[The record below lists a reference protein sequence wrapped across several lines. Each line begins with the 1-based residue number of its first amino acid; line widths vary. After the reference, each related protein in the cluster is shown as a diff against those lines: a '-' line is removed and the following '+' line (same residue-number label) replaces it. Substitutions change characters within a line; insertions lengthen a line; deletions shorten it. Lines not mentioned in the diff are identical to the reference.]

1 MDERR
6 SGRAGP
12 GRHGADRVAV
22 LAFAIHGPI
31 SRPDLPGLCAR
42 VCGLLEGSGA
52 GVAYCDVQGVEPD
65 AVTADALARL
75 QLGARRHGCEV
86 RLRHASKELLALL
99 AFMGLD
105 AVVPE
110 CGYESS
116 RAGTPNSGNSVAVP
130 RKNVNS
136 TILPPETSSTWSA
149 HGS

>member
-1 MDERR
+1 VDERGG
-6 SGRAGP
+6 GRAGP
-12 GRHGADRVAV
+12 GRHGGNGVAV
-22 LAFAIHGPI
+22 LAFAIRGPI
-31 SRPDLPGLCAR
+31 SRADLPGLCAR
-42 VCGLLEGSGA
+42 VCGLLHGSAGA
-52 GVAYCDVQGVEPD
+52 IAHCDVRGVDAD

-86 RLRHASKELLALL
+86 SLCNASSELLALL

-105 AVVPE
+105 AVVPD
-110 CGYESS
+110 CGYASS

-136 TILPPETSSTWSA
+136 AILPPDSSSTWSA